1 MAYILIIAR
10 TKKLWKKAK
19 KNPNSFLLVCAC
31 VFASAAA
38 YAATFLFG
46 NCVLPFYFPYGIR
59 PYPALLI
66 DSLLRLAGFWRA
78 TREKNDEFLSFCTCI
93 RLLNPVEDTNRIEER
108 YLVISTSSILFPTQ
122 IIGCFYPRPHTFLID
137 NFIYIFIIYSYSH
150 AHVSMF
156 LRTITI
162 MTIINTRIHFVFCF
176 LVGHRSVHI
185 QMKTQAKTK

>member
-1 MAYILIIAR
+1 MCVRLCVCCCLCCYFFIW
-10 TKKLWKKAK
+10 KLCA
-19 KNPNSFLLVCAC
+19 PFLLSVWHPPISGTSHRFATAAC
-31 VFASAAA
+31 W
-38 YAATFLFG
+38 
-46 NCVLPFYFPYGIR
+46 
-59 PYPALLI
+59 LLT
-66 DSLLRLAGFWRA
+66 SYS
-78 TREKNDEFLSFCTCI
+78 RENDEFLSFCTCI

-150 AHVSMF
+150 AHVSMS
-156 LRTITI
+156 LGIITI